1 MRKYQEKWKYG
12 RFEKYEIRKM
22 ENLDNFKDDNRNN
35 KWSIIGG
42 GGELKNPT
50 AIHWSQYYYCD
61 Y

>member
-42 GGELKNPT
+42 GGGN
-50 AIHWSQYYYCD
+50 
-61 Y
+61 